1 MKVFSATDIQVAAKD
16 TIFQSV
22 EHPLDM
28 QVGVQADRLN
38 LMVLSGAV
46 RDGAVTIRGAEDT
59 SVRTYT
65 ANGHSLRHEYSYPY
79 SGLYSNFYIY
89 LSCMGI
95 PEREASF
102 RPRCSIPHTPAIGR
116 SKLSRR

>member
-38 LMVLSGAV
+38 LMVRS
-46 RDGAVTIRGAEDT
+46 DT
-59 SVRTYT
+59 GSDSEALTDK
-65 ANGHSLRHEYSYPY
+65 HSRI
-79 SGLYSNFYIY
+79 SNDVVEIQ
-89 LSCMGI
+89 
-95 PEREASF
+95 
-102 RPRCSIPHTPAIGR
+102 
-116 SKLSRR
+116 